1 MRKNLVFMLT
11 VLVAVVLFVPMALK
25 AQDQMVVVTADGDLQ
40 VYPIADMSNFS
51 YDAATDSYSLIS
63 AERTLTFKGKGIKQ
77 IYFADKIETDNDPYI
92 IPKSTDTL
100 NPNYERLNADNYEIV
115 EMDTALCR
123 VRVRFLKDKPNLYV
137 GKVLSLDYEEH
148 PYNCYVLTSHE
159 ANGIVDIRYR
169 NALLRELVYNTNFV
183 LTDNAD
189 DLYFPNSVQAM
200 RAQLA
205 GTNRRGNVD
214 SELKPIKL
222 ATQTYDFI
230 KSSELKFGSQVS
242 NTFGCELTCN
252 LGDPVPGTESI
263 RSYMSEVKYFGL
275 VFRGNYEKK
284 STVKVTVNGKYN
296 LSHNKILTKHP
307 FFSQGVVTI
316 GAVPF
321 WLIATADFGAQVEVA
336 IERAFRYAH
345 TQTDQLFA
353 TIGFEY
359 RGEEDHLNPIFD
371 ITPKHFQEKPDFEA
385 KAQKISLKFS
395 PYLEMALTVDLFF
408 TGYIDLMPFV
418 RVNYEGIKLNGI
430 DDYSQWL
437 VDAGG
442 NVRLG
447 LRFNTLHNDK
457 SIDLLN
463 WTSDDLFV
471 TKLFSSPAHLK
482 NLDSLQVAYNSFDA
496 TRKSDIQVYFKDELT
511 DSYEIPT
518 SGQEMCVEQEAL
530 SDLPDEQMRE
540 MYGQP
545 TQAPQRRSFYP
556 ATPVELHP
564 IGKKWGTVCDEN
576 GIAHTEFIS
585 KIPLGYRTVIKT
597 RILNG
602 RGETIEEIEEEL
614 PYEIKN
620 FDATVTMGKYG
631 GSTIKYRNGGKS
643 IYEHV
648 IGEDGSADF
657 KYENGQAYVNT
668 PFGWYPYGSG
678 ATPIAEQMGVVDRAM
693 THSPYVWDWCRYL
706 KKELG
711 QDTEN
716 MTFGDVEMLGLPCKT
731 VSIPEGTIIYWQNLI
746 LGVTDGDTGFAVTN
760 LDILDNPTE

>member
-1 MRKNLVFMLT
+1 MRKNLVNMLT
-11 VLVAVVLFVPMALK
+11 ALVAIMFFVPMALK

-40 VYPIADMSNFS
+40 VFPIADMSNFS

-63 AERTLTFKGKGIKQ
+63 GERTLTFEGKGIKQ
-77 IYFADKIETDNDPYI
+77 IYFADKSETDNDPYI
-92 IPKSTDTL
+92 IPKSTDTV
-100 NPNYERLNADNYEIV
+100 NPNYVRPVADSYEIV
-115 EMDTALCR
+115 EMDTTLCR

-159 ANGIVDIRYR
+159 NNGVVDIRYR
-169 NALLRELVYNTNFV
+169 NALLRELIYNTNFV

-189 DLYFPNSVQAM
+189 DLYFPNSVQAI
-200 RAQLA
+200 RAQRA

-214 SELKPIKL
+214 SDLKPIKL
-222 ATQTYDFI
+222 APKFYDLF
-230 KSSELKFGSQVS
+230 KSNEIQFGSQFS
-242 NTFGCELTCN
+242 NSFGCELNCV
-252 LGDPVPGTESI
+252 LGEPLPGSESI
-263 RSYMSEVKYFGL
+263 RSYTSQVKYLGL
-275 VFRGNYEKK
+275 VFRGDFEKK
-284 STVKVTVNGKYN
+284 STTKVNVNRKYN
-296 LSHNKILTKHP
+296 FSYNKILTKHP

-321 WLIATADFGAQVEVA
+321 WLIATADFGAQIEAA
-336 IERAFRYAH
+336 IERNFRYAH
-345 TQTDQLFA
+345 TETDQLHV

-359 RGEEDHLNPIFD
+359 RGEENHFNPIFD

-385 KAQKISLKFS
+385 KSQKASIKLS
-395 PYLEMALTVDLFF
+395 PYLELGLTVDLFF
-408 TGYIDLMPFV
+408 TGYVDLMPFI
-418 RVNYEGIKLNGI
+418 RGTYEGIVLNGI

-437 VDAGG
+437 VDVGG

-447 LRFNTLHNDK
+447 LRFNTLHKDK
-457 SIDLLN
+457 SIDLIN
-463 WTSDDLFV
+463 YTSDDLFV

-482 NLDSLQVAYNSFDA
+482 NLDSLQVTYNSFDA
-496 TRKSDIQVYFKDELT
+496 TNKSDIQVYFKDELT
-511 DSYEIPT
+511 DTYEIPT

-540 MYGQP
+540 IYGQT
-545 TQAPQRRSFYP
+545 TQAPLHRSFQP

-564 IGKKWGTVCDEN
+564 IKKWGTVCDEN
-576 GIAHTEFIS
+576 GIAHTEFVS

-668 PFGWYPYGSG
+668 PMGWFPYGSG

-746 LGVTDGDTGFAVTN
+746 LGVTDGNEGFTVTKLN
-760 LDILDNPTE
+760 ILDNPTE